1 MCRVC
6 FGVSGLFA
14 YTCLMIHMCAFTLC
28 LSQTTLSS
36 ARKQYSMAHANA
48 GSTPSERLE
57 TTTIATTL
65 QGSKWTNVTVSGSG
79 ASSNKAA
86 NNGVDDYII
95 ITAFGIK
102 EKYFKFVRYEFTKLA
117 KDKKLRLCL
126 ESDCSFFNSISLRQ
140 NMSAVIFANSLPDNC
155 TDGYTT
161 TLPTFVTRINQS
173 LTIYIRDE
181 LNRVVSTL
189 EYDCKGYPKD
199 VGMEHCG
206 NQTKYYVNT
215 RENRDTENHSFKDHF
230 LQSEE
235 EFSSFMCGS
244 NSGEGRCH
252 IKFKG
257 QVS

>member
-6 FGVSGLFA
+6 FGGDGLFA
-14 YTCLMIHMCAFTLC
+14 YICLMIHMCAFTLC

-36 ARKQYSMAHANA
+36 ARKQYSRAHAKA
-48 GSTPSERLE
+48 GSTPNDRLE
-57 TTTIATTL
+57 TTTNAVTL
-65 QGSKWTNVTVSGSG
+65 QGNKWTNLTVSGSG

-86 NNGVDDYII
+86 DNGEDDYII

-126 ESDCSFFNSISLRQ
+126 HSDCSSFNSISLRQ

-155 TDGYTT
+155 TDGYITYF
-161 TLPTFVTRINQS
+161 PASVTKIYQS
-173 LTIYIRDE
+173 LTIYILDE

-215 RENRDTENHSFKDHF
+215 RENRDT
-230 LQSEE
+230 
-235 EFSSFMCGS
+235 G
-244 NSGEGRCH
+244 H
-252 IKFKG
+252 I
-257 QVS
+257 